1 MVQRPS
7 FTASL
12 IALMGDTP
20 VYIRSLMSQRLDLHS
35 TLRSLMGTDQVY
47 FQAPTGR
54 LTYPCIVYSIED
66 IPIQHANDKPY
77 SVSVV
82 YSVMHISRDPDD
94 PVTIELAKLPLT
106 SFVRSY
112 VADGLYHTIFRITKK
127 ELK

>member
-1 MVQRPS
+1 MGQPPS

-35 TLRSLMGTDQVY
+35 TLRSLMGDEEVY

-54 LTYPCIVYSIED
+54 LKYPCIVYSVED
-66 IPIQHANDKPY
+66 IPVEHANDKPY
-77 SVSVV
+77 SLSVV
-82 YSVMHISRDPDD
+82 YSIMHISRDPDD
-94 PVTIELAKLPLT
+94 QVTIELAKLPAT

-112 VADGLYHTIFRITKK
+112 VADGLYHTIFRTTKK